1 MVNFTKLKVVSR
13 LAVGFGLVASLLV
26 FMTLFSLVRMNEL
39 KTQMTDI
46 TDVNSVEAGYAVR
59 IDQSIANRA
68 LALRNLILLQ
78 AQLQGAEGQDPAL
91 RAKVK
96 DETEIEVARLASEK
110 HTYDDALVQLGKMF
124 TLSGTTD
131 MEKSLLAQIRDA
143 GEQVT
148 PSYEKGR
155 DLALSGQGDAAYRL
169 LRFDVRPLQ
178 AKWWE
183 SVRALRNLERQQND
197 EEVAQAKASYASSR
211 FWMLAFGI
219 GALLASGLSAVLI
232 TRSIV
237 QQLGGEPTDAAA
249 AVGRIAAGDLT
260 VAIATREG
268 DSTSLMHAMETMRD
282 SLAQIVSQVRT
293 STDTIATASSQIAT
307 GNHDLS
313 SRTEQQAASLEET
326 AASMEELTSTVKQN
340 TDNAREANTL
350 AASASHVAERA
361 GSVVS
366 QVVEAMGAINASS
379 QKIVEIIGVIDG
391 IAFQTNILALNA
403 AVEAARAGEQGRG
416 FAVVASEVRSLA
428 QRSAAAAKEIKT
440 LIGSSVDQ
448 VDVGNQ
454 LVKEAGLTMSEVV
467 DGVKR
472 VTLIMDEIVSA
483 GEEQSNGIEQIH
495 VALTQMDQ
503 VTQQNASLV
512 EEAAAAAESMRE
524 QAQALV
530 TAVSV
535 FKLDARGLAAPH
547 RTTRSTARSRPA
559 SPVPTGRALLT

>member
-1 MVNFTKLKVVSR
+1 MNFAKMKVVSR

-26 FMTLFSLVRMNEL
+26 FMTLFALVRMNEL
-39 KTQMTDI
+39 KTRMTDI

-78 AQLQGAEGQDPAL
+78 NQLQGPQGQDPDL
-91 RAKVK
+91 RAKVQ
-96 DETEIEVARLASEK
+96 EATQTEVDRLASE
-110 HTYDDALVQLGKMF
+110 TRVYDDALVQLGKMF
-124 TLSGTTD
+124 MLPSTVDL
-131 MEKSLLAQIRDA
+131 EKSLLAAIREEGA
-143 GEQVT
+143 QVT

-155 DLALSGQGDAAYRL
+155 DLALSGQGDAAYKL

-183 SVRALRNLERQQND
+183 SVRALRSLERQQND
-197 EEVAQAKASYASSR
+197 DEVAQAKQSYASSR
-211 FWMLAFGI
+211 FWMLSFGI
-219 GALLASGLSAVLI
+219 GALLASLLSAVFI

-237 QQLGGEPTDAAA
+237 KQLGGEPTDAAT

-260 VAIATREG
+260 VAIATHEG

-282 SLAQIVSQVRT
+282 SLAEIVAQVRT

-307 GNHDLS
+307 GNLDLS

-326 AASMEELTSTVKQN
+326 AASMEELTSTVKHN
-340 TDNAREANTL
+340 TDNAREANEL
-350 AASASHVAERA
+350 ATSASHVAERA

-366 QVVEAMGAINASS
+366 QVVEAMGAINTSS

-428 QRSAAAAKEIKT
+428 QRSAAAAKEIKA

-454 LVKEAGLTMSEVV
+454 LVKEAGMTMSEVV

-472 VTLIMDEIVSA
+472 VTVIMDEIVRA
-483 GEEQSNGIEQIH
+483 GEEQSNGIEQIN

-535 FKLDARGLAAPH
+535 FKLDARGLAVPH
-547 RTTRSTARSRPA
+547 RAVRSTAQTKLGSRMPA
-559 SPVPTGRALLT
+559 GRVLPA